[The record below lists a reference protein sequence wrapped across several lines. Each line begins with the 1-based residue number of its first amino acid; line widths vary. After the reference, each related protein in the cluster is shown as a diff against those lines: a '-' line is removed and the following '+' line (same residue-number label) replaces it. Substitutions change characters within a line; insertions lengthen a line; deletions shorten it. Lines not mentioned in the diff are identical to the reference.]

1 METNTYLIAGA
12 SSGIGLQLA
21 KQIIA
26 QGHRVIGMSRTPGE
40 LESHASYH
48 FVAHDFSTAAPL
60 PEIAEPLAGLVYCP
74 GSINLKGLP
83 QIREADLS
91 GDLRLNVVS
100 SLLFVQKYSGNLK
113 QAESPSVVL
122 FSSVAATTGLPY
134 HVVVSISKAAVEGM
148 TRALAAELAPKI
160 RVNCIAP
167 SLTDTP
173 LAAQLLNSD
182 AKRTA
187 NSDRHPLKKI
197 GTVQDIAN
205 TALFLLQD
213 AHWMTGQVLGINGGL
228 GTIQK

>member
-21 KQIIA
+21 KQLIA
-26 QGHRVIGMSRTPGE
+26 HGNRVIGMSRTPGE
-40 LESHASYH
+40 LESHAHYR
-48 FVAHDFSTAAPL
+48 FVAHDFSTNAAL
-60 PEIAEPLAGLVYCP
+60 PEITEPLAGLVYCP
-74 GSINLKGLP
+74 GSINLKGLQ
-83 QIREADLS
+83 QIRETDITRDLQ
-91 GDLRLNVVS
+91 LNVVAS
-100 SLLFVQKYSGNLK
+100 FLFVQQYSSNLK
-113 QAESPSVVL
+113 EAVNPSVVL
-122 FSSVAATTGLPY
+122 FSSVAATIGLPY
-134 HVVVSISKAAVEGM
+134 HVVVSVSKAAVEGM
-148 TRALAAELAPKI
+148 TRALAAELAPRV

-197 GTVQDIAN
+197 GTVTDIAN
-205 TALFLLQD
+205 TALFLLRD